1 MVDPLSITT
10 SVVALLTTCIKADG
24 GAIADTKIKG
34 LLTDV
39 GSFSQV
45 LQVMKE
51 TLEQEMVQSSFQ
63 ATGHIDNHW
72 SNLSTSIRDGQTT
85 LV

>member
-10 SVVALLTTCIKADG
+10 GVIALLTTCIKADG
-24 GAIADTKIKG
+24 AAIADTKIKG

-51 TLEQEMVQSSFQ
+51 TL
-63 ATGHIDNHW
+63 
-72 SNLSTSIRDGQTT
+72 
-85 LV
+85 